1 MSHPGI
7 SLDKRELGVLTW
19 RKSVVLTLALAV
31 VAGFGLRVKGLGSI
45 GFAED
50 EINKW
55 EAVQAYDRGDFSVN
69 AEHPMLMK
77 VLIDLSLRTSRSLN
91 SATGSSI
98 SEEAALRFPNVVF
111 GALTAIPLFLLTGA
125 LFDRRTA
132 IWAAALWSFGVNA
145 ITYNRIGKEDTLMV
159 FFLLFAFYFFIRAK
173 QVDTRQSKTVKRFL
187 NLSAISFGLMLA
199 SKYFPHYFGLNML
212 YHHQTQMRQRDPA
225 EPKFKTPVFFY
236 LLIGITFV
244 IVNPGFLLP
253 SVWTHLN
260 AYSAEKLVP
269 HTGYIMGNT
278 IFHNRMSNSPF
289 WGLPVYF
296 YVLFMAIKIP
306 LAVLAAFL
314 LGLVVCVKQRLKPGP
329 RFVLFMFVF
338 WIVPY
343 SLVGAKWL
351 RYALSLMPFVYMGA
365 AVGAVVLTDWLRKLL
380 ERSISAP
387 VAQNAATALLAIL
400 LVLVPGASAYA
411 AAPHYALYSNPL
423 GNRYTAYFFPHDE
436 FYDDGV
442 NEAIRFV
449 CQRAPSGAV
458 IVSEVPGVVRY
469 YTTKFG
475 RPDLQSHVLTDPK
488 YSPSTDVPTY
498 VILQKGRTYFE
509 NEQEMKDVKAR
520 FTLVYAEC
528 IKGHTAAEVYA
539 APAHESWAAEPCGDA
554 RP

>member
-1 MSHPGI
+1 MSSRLSPTAAPLVTPPGLPL
-7 SLDKRELGVLTW
+7 SKREPSAINW
-19 RKSVVLTLALAV
+19 RKSVVLTLALV
-31 VAGFGLRVKGLGSI
+31 ILGGFGLRVKGLGSI

-50 EINKW
+50 EINKL

-77 VLIDLSLRTSRSLN
+77 VMMDLTLRTARALN
-91 SATGSSI
+91 SVMGSSF

-111 GALTAIPLFLLTGA
+111 GALTAIPLFLLTAA

-159 FFLLFAFYFFIRAK
+159 FFLLLAFYFFIRAK
-173 QVDTRQSKTVKRFL
+173 QVDTRQPKTVRRFL

-212 YHHQTQMRQRDPA
+212 YHHKTQMRERDPA
-225 EPKFKTPVFFY
+225 EPRFKTPLFFY
-236 LLIGITFV
+236 LLIGITFL
-244 IVNPGFLLP
+244 IANPGFLLP

-306 LAVLAAFL
+306 LAVLGAFL
-314 LGLVVCVKQRLKPGP
+314 VGLVVSVRQRLKPGP
-329 RFVLFMFVF
+329 RFVLFMFVL

-343 SLVGAKWL
+343 SLTGAKWL

-365 AVGAVVLTDWLRKLL
+365 AVGAVVLTNWLRKLL
-380 ERSISAP
+380 GRSISAP
-387 VAQNAATALLAIL
+387 AAQSAATALLAIL
-400 LVLVPGASAYA
+400 LVLVPAATAYA
-411 AAPHYALYSNPL
+411 AAPHYALYSNRL
-423 GNRYTAYFFPHDE
+423 GERYTAYFFPHDE

-442 NEAIRFV
+442 NQAIQFV
-449 CQRAPSGAV
+449 CQQAPSNAV
-458 IVSEVPGVVRY
+458 IASEVPGVVRY
-469 YTTKFG
+469 YTEKFG
-475 RPDLQSHVLTDPK
+475 RTDLQSHVLDRSK
-488 YSPSTDVPTY
+488 
-498 VILQKGRTYFE
+498 ILALNGCAHVRDSAKGTHVFRE
-509 NEQEMKDVKAR
+509 
-520 FTLVYAEC
+520 
-528 IKGHTAAEVYA
+528 
-539 APAHESWAAEPCGDA
+539 
-554 RP
+554 